1 MSPPFSKLRATSPF
15 LLTLLF
21 ALMISGL
28 VGLMALTTACWRR
41 AAMFRG
47 LGILLLLGAVG
58 AAAAETVTGRVVS
71 VSDGDT
77 LTLLTADRQRVK
89 VRLAEI
95 DAPEHDQ
102 PFGSRSKQSLSQLAF
117 NRTATVEVRAR
128 DDYGR
133 TVGVVFVAGQNLD
146 AEQVRRGMAWV
157 YRQYVTTRSL
167 SALEAEAKA
176 ARRGLW
182 ADSNPLPPWD
192 WRHGET
198 PKPAT
203 SASRKDTCGTKR
215 RCGEMT
221 SCNEARFYLDAC
233 GVKSLDGDKDGT
245 PCEALC
251 TER

>member
-1 MSPPFSKLRATSPF
+1 MLRGGLGF
-15 LLTLLF
+15 LL
-21 ALMISGL
+21 ALGVI
-28 VGLMALTTACWRR
+28 
-41 AAMFRG
+41 
-47 LGILLLLGAVG
+47 GAV
-58 AAAAETVTGRVVS
+58 AAETLTGRVVS

-89 VRLAEI
+89 IRLAEI

-102 PFGSRSKQSLSQLAF
+102 PFGPRSKQSLSQLAV
-117 NRTATVEVRAR
+117 NRTATVEVHAH

-133 TVGVVFVAGQNLD
+133 TVGRVFVAGQSLD
-146 AEQVRRGMAWV
+146 AEQVRRGMARV
-157 YRQYVTTRSL
+157 YRQYATTPSL
-167 SALEAEAKA
+167 YTPEAEAKA

-182 ADSNPLPPWD
+182 ADPNPLPPWD